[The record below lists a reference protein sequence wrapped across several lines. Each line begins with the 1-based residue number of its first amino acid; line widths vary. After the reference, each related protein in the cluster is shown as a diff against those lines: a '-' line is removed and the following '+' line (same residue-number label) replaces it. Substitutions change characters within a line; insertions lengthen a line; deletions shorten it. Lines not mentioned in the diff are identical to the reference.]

1 MVIKLLR
8 VFWKKYSRYIY
19 LCTFFM
25 LFLSTAMFAQ
35 RTITGTVTSSDDNLS
50 LPGVN
55 VFVQGTT
62 TGTITDLDGNYT
74 IDVPDGDAVLQFSFI
89 GYNTELV
96 TVGGNTVVDIILIAS
111 LVSLDEVVITSL
123 GIAKEKKQITYSAQ
137 NVSTDQLATAREL
150 NVANSLQG
158 KVAGMD
164 VIKSSGGVGSATR
177 IVLRGKQI
185 HCRKQPAPVHC

>member
-8 VFWKKYSRYIY
+8 VFWKKYSRY
-19 LCTFFM
+19 LFFCTFFM
-25 LFLSTAMFAQ
+25 LFLSTVSFAQQ

-74 IDVPDGDAVLQFSFI
+74 IEVPDGDAVLQFSFI

-96 TVGGNTVVDIILIAS
+96 TVGSNNVIDIVMTAS

-123 GIAKEKKQITYSAQ
+123 GITKEKKRITYSAQ
-137 NVSTDQLATAREL
+137 NVETDNLTQAREL
-150 NVANSLQG
+150 NVANSFR
-158 KVAGMD
+158 A
-164 VIKSSGGVGSATR
+164 
-177 IVLRGKQI
+177 
-185 HCRKQPAPVHC
+185 